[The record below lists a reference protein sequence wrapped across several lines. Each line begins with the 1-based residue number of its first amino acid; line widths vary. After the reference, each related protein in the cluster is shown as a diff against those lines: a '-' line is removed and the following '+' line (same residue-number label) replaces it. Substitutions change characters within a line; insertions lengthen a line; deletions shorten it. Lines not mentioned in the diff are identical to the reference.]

1 MPITTLDPQT
11 ALVVID
17 LQKGLVGNPLLIR
30 PVGEIIAATAS
41 LADAFRAAGLP
52 VVLAA
57 LDGGQ
62 PGRNDYA
69 RPARP
74 QPDGFTEIVPE
85 LGPQPGDILI
95 SKSTWGAFIGTGLAE
110 TLRDLGV
117 TQVVIA
123 GIATSFGVE
132 STARQAYDL
141 GFHVTLATDAM
152 TDMSDEAQTGST
164 TRVFPALGETGTTAE
179 IIAVLDAR

>member
-1 MPITTLDPQT
+1 MPITTLDPRT

-17 LQKGLVGNPLLIR
+17 LQKGLVGNPMLIR
-30 PVGEIIAATAS
+30 PIEEIVAATAS
-41 LADAFRAAGLP
+41 LASAFRAAGLP

-69 RPARP
+69 RPPRP
-74 QPDGFTEIVPE
+74 QPDDFTEIVPE
-85 LGPQPGDILI
+85 LGPEPGDIVQL
-95 SKSTWGAFIGTGLAE
+95 KSTWGAFIGTGLSE
-110 TLRDLGV
+110 TLRELGV
-117 TQVVIA
+117 TQVVVA

-132 STARQAYDL
+132 STARQAYDY
-141 GFHVTLATDAM
+141 GFNVTLATDAM
-152 TDMSDEAQTGST
+152 TDMSEEAQTGST

-179 IIAVLDAR
+179 ILAVLAAR